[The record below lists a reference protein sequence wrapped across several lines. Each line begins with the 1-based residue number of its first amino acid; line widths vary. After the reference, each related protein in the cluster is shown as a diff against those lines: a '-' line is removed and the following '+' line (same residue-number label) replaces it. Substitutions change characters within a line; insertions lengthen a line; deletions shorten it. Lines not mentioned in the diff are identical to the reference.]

1 MNKKGFTLVEL
12 LAVIV
17 ILAIIALIAT
27 QIVINVVNESREK
40 ANLRS
45 IESYAKAYETAYYQA
60 LLTDNT
66 VEFTDSS
73 KVVPQYSGVRITGC
87 NMTLDKATNKI
98 SATDCQI
105 GDDAKTKYKYD
116 SENGASV
123 QTTTSS
129 DAGQDT
135 GK

>member
-27 QIVINVVNESREK
+27 PIVINVVNESRET

-60 LLTDNT
+60 LLTDST
-66 VEFTDSS
+66 VQFTDSS
-73 KVVPQYSGVRITGC
+73 KVDPQYSGTRITDC
-87 NMTLDKATNKI
+87 VMTLGENNKVV
-98 SATDCQI
+98 
-105 GDDAKTKYKYD
+105 AKGCKIAGSTKTYEYD
-116 SENGASV
+116 SETGASV

-129 DAGQDT
+129 DAGQGT

>member
-27 QIVINVVNESREK
+27 PIVINVVNESREK

-60 LLTDNT
+60 LLTDST
-66 VEFTDSS
+66 VQFTDSS
-73 KVVPQYSGVRITGC
+73 KVVPQYSGTRITDC
-87 NMTLDKATNKI
+87 VMTLSENNKVV
-98 SATDCQI
+98 
-105 GDDAKTKYKYD
+105 AKGCKIAGSTKTYEYD
-116 SENGASV
+116 SETGASV

>member
-27 QIVINVVNESREK
+27 PIVINVVNESREK

-45 IESYAKAYETAYYQA
+45 IESYARAYETAYYQA
-60 LLTDNT
+60 LLTNNT
-66 VEFTDSS
+66 VDFNSETI
-73 KVVPQYSGVRITGC
+73 VPQYSGTRITGC
-87 NMTLDKATNKI
+87 KMSLDKATNKI
-98 SATDCQI
+98 TATDCQI
-105 GDDAKTKYKYD
+105 GNDAKTKYKYD

>member
-27 QIVINVVNESREK
+27 PIVINK
-40 ANLRS
+40 AQEGADARS
-45 IESYAKAYETAYYQA
+45 VEGYVKAYESAYYQA
-60 LLTDNT
+60 ILNKEEVEFGSTLT
-66 VEFTDSS
+66 VE
-73 KVVPQYSGVRITGC
+73 YSGSTVTC
-87 NMTLDKATNKI
+87 EKLELDENKKIKATCTVNNKKFDYT
-98 SATDCQI
+98 SQGGATPH
-105 GDDAKTKYKYD
+105 T
-116 SENGASV
+116 E
-123 QTTTSS
+123 SS

>member
-27 QIVINVVNESREK
+27 PIVINVVNESREK

-60 LLTDNT
+60 LLTDST
-66 VEFTDSS
+66 VQFTDSS
-73 KVVPQYSGVRITGC
+73 KVVPQYSGTRITDC
-87 NMTLDKATNKI
+87 VMTLGENNKVV
-98 SATDCQI
+98 
-105 GDDAKTKYKYD
+105 AKGCKIAGSTKTYEYD
-116 SENGASV
+116 SETGASV

-129 DAGQDT
+129 DAGQGT

>member
-27 QIVINVVNESREK
+27 PIVINVVNESREK

-66 VEFTDSS
+66 VEFT

>member
-27 QIVINVVNESREK
+27 PIVINVVNESREK

-116 SENGASV
+116 PENGASV

>member
-27 QIVINVVNESREK
+27 PIVINVVNESREK

-60 LLTDNT
+60 LLTDNSVDFNSAT
-66 VEFTDSS
+66 I
-73 KVVPQYSGVRITGC
+73 VPQYSGTRVTGC
-87 NMTLDKATNKI
+87 VMTLGENNKVV
-98 SATDCQI
+98 AKDCKI
-105 GDDAKTKYKYD
+105 AGSTKTYEYD
-116 SENGASV
+116 SETGAHEQS
-123 QTTTSS
+123 TSS
-129 DAGQDT
+129 DTGQGT

>member
-1 MNKKGFTLVEL
+1 MDLNKE
-12 LAVIV
+12 
-17 ILAIIALIAT
+17 
-27 QIVINVVNESREK
+27 
-40 ANLRS
+40 
-45 IESYAKAYETAYYQA
+45 
-60 LLTDNT
+60 
-66 VEFTDSS
+66 
-73 KVVPQYSGVRITGC
+73 
-87 NMTLDKATNKI
+87 TNKI

-116 SENGASV
+116 SEKGASV

>member
-27 QIVINVVNESREK
+27 QIVINVIKK
-40 ANLRS
+40 AQEGADARS
-45 IESYAKAYETAYYQA
+45 VEGYVKAYESAYYQA
-60 LLTDNT
+60 ILNKEEVEFGGTLT
-66 VEFTDSS
+66 VE
-73 KVVPQYSGVRITGC
+73 YSGSTVTC
-87 NMTLDKATNKI
+87 EKLELDENNKIKATCTVNNKKFDYT
-98 SATDCQI
+98 SQGGATPH
-105 GDDAKTKYKYD
+105 T
-116 SENGASV
+116 E
-123 QTTTSS
+123 SS

>member
-27 QIVINVVNESREK
+27 SIVINVVNESREK

-73 KVVPQYSGVRITGC
+73 KVVPQYSGTRVTGC
-87 NMTLDKATNKI
+87 VMTLGENNKVV
-98 SATDCQI
+98 AKDCKI
-105 GDDAKTKYKYD
+105 AGSTKTYEYD
-116 SENGASV
+116 SETGAHEQS
-123 QTTTSS
+123 TSS
-129 DAGQDT
+129 DTGQGT